1 MKVSNSSAPEPQAAI
16 FPIVLMNGL
25 FSAIGVGIGSPKDQ
39 DKAMFN
45 KCGSLCEPGTDRVAR
60 RPPSTDTEAGR
71 SHSGVLLCGAF
82 PRDVIARWGQLLSS
96 RGIDVAGVAYMVNYD
111 VPKEAED
118 FVHRMGRTCWAASNG
133 VVSTFAAPDEAHALK
148 KIERALAIHTR
159 KYRVSPDSASV
170 IKRVP

>member
-111 VPKEAED
+111 VRRKPRILCIAW
-118 FVHRMGRTCWAASNG
+118 G
-133 VVSTFAAPDEAHALK
+133 
-148 KIERALAIHTR
+148 ERAGQQAMEWCQPLPLQTR
-159 KYRVSPDSASV
+159 RTLSRRSNARWPFIPGNIV
-170 IKRVP
+170 